1 MKKYW
6 KMVKDFFKR
15 INRWLLIA
23 CFSAISSAV
32 AWYSARQA
40 ANYANQISDRQL
52 QIEENRKL
60 NENKEKSL
68 AFIEEFYSNIR
79 NNPIYWDFIS
89 NDNLISFVD
98 EFEWLWWKYCQ
109 EQIYKWDL
117 QLYSPIFRKICLND
131 MIVKKYWWSKNAFSK
146 ICLDLVWNQWMWAY
160 YKDNAIC
167 NVLK

>member
-1 MKKYW
+1 MKKYLRIL
-6 KMVKDFFKR
+6 KDYFKKL
-15 INRWLLIA
+15 NRGLLIA

-68 AFIEEFYSNIR
+68 AFIEEFYNNIK
-79 NNPIYWDFIS
+79 NNPVYWDFIE
-89 NDNLISFVD
+89 NDNLLNFVG
-98 EFEWLWWKYCQ
+98 EFESLWWKYCQ

-117 QLYSPIFRKICLND
+117 QLYLPMFKKICLND
-131 MIVKKYWWSKNAFSK
+131 IIIQKYWWNKNTFSK

-160 YKDNAIC
+160 YKENEIC
-167 NVLK
+167 SVLK

>member
-1 MKKYW
+1 MKKYR
-6 KMVKDFFKR
+6 KNIKELLKK
-15 INRWLLIA
+15 INRGLLIA
-23 CFSAISSAV
+23 CFSAISSAI
-32 AWYSARQA
+32 AWYSAWQA

-68 AFIEEFYSNIR
+68 AFIEEFHNNIK
-79 NNPIYWDFIS
+79 NNPVYWDFIE
-89 NDNLISFVD
+89 NDNLLNFVG
-98 EFEWLWWKYCQ
+98 EFESLWWKYCQ

-117 QLYSPIFRKICLND
+117 QLYLPMFKKICLND
-131 MIVKKYWWSKNAFSK
+131 MIVQKYWWNKNAFSK

-160 YKDNAIC
+160 YKENWIC